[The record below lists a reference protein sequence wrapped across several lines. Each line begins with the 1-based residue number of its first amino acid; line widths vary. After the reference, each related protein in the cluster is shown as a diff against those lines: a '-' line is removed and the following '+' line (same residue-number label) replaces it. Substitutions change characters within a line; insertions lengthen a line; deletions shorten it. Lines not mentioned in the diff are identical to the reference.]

1 MFGVAVSRSDA
12 VTSADV
18 VAQLRDL
25 GEIGVPE
32 KSHDSRADII
42 HSCRF
47 AGWSG
52 NFAMCRA
59 GVAVDL
65 GRRRVRMWGRAAAV
79 KTKAGQTRLL

>member
-1 MFGVAVSRSDA
+1 MFRVAVSRSDA

-65 GRRRVRMWGRAAAV
+65 GRRRVQMWGRAAAV
-79 KTKAGQTRLL
+79 KKKAGQTRLL